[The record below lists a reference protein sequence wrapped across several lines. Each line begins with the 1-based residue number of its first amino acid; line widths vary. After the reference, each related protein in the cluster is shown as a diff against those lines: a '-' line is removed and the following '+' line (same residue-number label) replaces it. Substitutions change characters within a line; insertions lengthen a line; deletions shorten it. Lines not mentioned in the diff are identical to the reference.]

1 MAALYH
7 GSAAV
12 SSPLPFSWE
21 LGIQDGT
28 PPVLRQCPS
37 RVASSF
43 FCLDLTCVI
52 SLYILYLSME
62 GINNEVL

>member
-7 GSAAV
+7 GGAAV

-37 RVASSF
+37 RIVSSIF
-43 FCLDLTCVI
+43 VGT
-52 SLYILYLSME
+52 
-62 GINNEVL
+62 